1 MNKIFKKIWSESRGC
16 FVVVSETA
24 SSISRSKGK
33 VTSLILVI
41 FLTASNV
48 FALTT
53 HNGNVELGTLRDG
66 EKRTLVDSFV
76 INGNATANTPELYIS
91 WTSKNFR
98 GMENQS
104 LLVNGN

>member
-33 VTSLILVI
+33 VTSLVLVT

-48 FALTT
+48 CALTT
-53 HNGNVELGTLRDG
+53 HN
-66 EKRTLVDSFV
+66 
-76 INGNATANTPELYIS
+76 P
-91 WTSKNFR
+91 
-98 GMENQS
+98 
-104 LLVNGN
+104 